1 MRPLFSKVGEAVA
14 CDINLTKERKRDM
27 SKNKVRRLFAG
38 LLAGA
43 MLVMAAGCS
52 GDNSSSTA
60 SEGGETS
67 GSTDSNFNAEGW
79 PVVKEKVTLHVFG
92 SRGTETLQNWDD
104 YIMLQEMEDTTNV
117 DIEWELVESS
127 TYNDRKAVMLTS
139 NDLPDVVKDGLT
151 ATEITRY
158 ASSGTI
164 IPLDELQD
172 QYAPYYIAAMDSDYG
187 KEVAMRGCS
196 TAPDGHRYTFACTG
210 LAPWIGLNRIGA
222 INTDWLEAVDMDM
235 PTSLEELEEV
245 LVAFK
250 TQDPNGNGEADEI
263 PLSWQGAVMGTDG
276 AWDFGL
282 NWLADSFGCPSPQN
296 MMNVKDGEVYFV
308 GATEEFKEFLKWL
321 NSLSN
326 QGLLDTEGF
335 SQSGDQYT
343 AKKTSET
350 PVLGVASVWEIGDDF
365 ATMDAYDHYAYLD
378 PLTGLNGEEATP
390 YTTVYDA
397 AIGWWAVTSA
407 CKNPEIAVRVADYFY
422 EDPKRNLELIEGRMG
437 DEVSEEEQ
445 IRQVPCTVC
454 NNGEAYMVADPP
466 EGVNTQTF
474 RNKCCPSS
482 GVPYYIPT
490 EAYEKYQHL
499 HYTDA
504 KAEKI
509 RNNKANPNADLETIP
524 SLMLSEEES
533 DTINQIQSTLLT
545 ETYRVTAEFVVN
557 GGIDEGWDA
566 YLAQLESM
574 GVNDMVA
581 AYQTAY
587 DRFVEA
593 SAE

>member
-1 MRPLFSKVGEAVA
+1 M
-14 CDINLTKERKRDM
+14 
-27 SKNKVRRLFAG
+27 
-38 LLAGA
+38 
-43 MLVMAAGCS
+43 
-52 GDNSSSTA
+52 
-60 SEGGETS
+60 
-67 GSTDSNFNAEGW
+67 
-79 PVVKEKVTLHVFG
+79 
-92 SRGTETLQNWDD
+92 
-104 YIMLQEMEDTTNV
+104 
-117 DIEWELVESS
+117 
-127 TYNDRKAVMLTS
+127 
-139 NDLPDVVKDGLT
+139 
-151 ATEITRY
+151 
-158 ASSGTI
+158 
-164 IPLDELQD
+164 
-172 QYAPYYIAAMDSDYG
+172 
-187 KEVAMRGCS
+187 
-196 TAPDGHRYTFACTG
+196 
-210 LAPWIGLNRIGA
+210 
-222 INTDWLEAVDMDM
+222 
-235 PTSLEELEEV
+235 
-245 LVAFK
+245 
-250 TQDPNGNGEADEI
+250 
-263 PLSWQGAVMGTDG
+263 
-276 AWDFGL
+276 
-282 NWLADSFGCPSPQN
+282 
-296 MMNVKDGEVYFV
+296 
-308 GATEEFKEFLKWL
+308 
-321 NSLSN
+321 
-326 QGLLDTEGF
+326 DTEGF

-566 YLAQLESM
+566 YLAQLDSM